1 MNLLPDIFQQAA
13 ARIAAR
19 RARCAGIDVE
29 VDVSTPG
36 RTPRGRVPG

>member
-1 MNLLPDIFQQAA
+1 MNLLPDMFKQAT
-13 ARIAAR
+13 ARIAGR

-29 VDVSTPG
+29 VDVDTPG